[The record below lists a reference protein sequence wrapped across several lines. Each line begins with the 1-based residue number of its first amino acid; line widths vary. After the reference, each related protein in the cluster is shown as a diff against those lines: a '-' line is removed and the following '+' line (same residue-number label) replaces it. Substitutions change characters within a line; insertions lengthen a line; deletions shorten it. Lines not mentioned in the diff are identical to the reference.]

1 MKGRIEVKT
10 KIVTD
15 ELPAESQPPRDF
27 SLDVVSHSRPRK
39 TQLIDRSHV
48 KAFLLDQAKR
58 TRAHKFTQVSE
69 LTLATANE
77 ALREWLVNH
86 VKMLPSKGT
95 RI

>member
-1 MKGRIEVKT
+1 MNT
-10 KIVTD
+10 KIVTT
-15 ELPAESQPPRDF
+15 ELPAEST
-27 SLDVVSHSRPRK
+27 LDMASHSRPRR
-39 TQLIDRSHV
+39 TQLIQRAHV
-48 KAFLLDQAKR
+48 KAFLLDHAKR

-77 ALREWLVNH
+77 ALREWLIGH